1 MDLAEYFASVK
12 GTGVL
17 STADREG
24 RVDAAIYARPH
35 ILADGTIAMIMRERL
50 THHNLQ
56 QNPYAAY
63 LFWES
68 GPGYRGVR
76 LFLKKLRE
84 DDNPELLQEMT
95 RRCLS
100 PVEDQARGPKFI
112 VYFQLENMLPLI
124 GDGGSGESTLGI
136 ELPAE

>member
-1 MDLAEYFASVK
+1 MDLRNYFATSQ

-24 RVDAAIYARPH
+24 RVDSAIYARPH

-63 LFWES
+63 LFRES

-84 DDNPELLQEMT
+84 DADPELLQEMT

-100 PVEDQARGPKFI
+100 PEEDQARGPKFI
-112 VYFQLENMLPLI
+112 VYFQLEKLLPLI
-124 GDGGSGESTLGI
+124 GDGGTE
-136 ELPAE
+136 

>member
-1 MDLAEYFASVK
+1 MDLGEYFASVK

-35 ILADGTIAMIMRERL
+35 ILADGTIAMIMRQRL

-56 QNPYAAY
+56 QNPYAVY
-63 LFWES
+63 LFREG
-68 GPGYRGVR
+68 GPGYGGVR
-76 LFLKKLRE
+76 LYLKKLRE
-84 DDNPELLQEMT
+84 DDNPELLQQMT

-100 PVEDQARGPKFI
+100 PEDDQAKGPKFI
-112 VYFQLENMLPLI
+112 VYFQLEKLLPLI
-124 GDGGSGESTLGI
+124 GDGGEGSSGGVH
-136 ELPAE
+136 

>member
-1 MDLAEYFASVK
+1 MDLAKYFTSAN

-35 ILADGTIAMIMRERL
+35 IQADGTIAMIMRERL

-56 QNPYAAY
+56 QNPYAVY
-63 LFWES
+63 LFQES

-84 DDNPELLQEMT
+84 DDNPELLQQMT

-100 PVEDQARGPKFI
+100 PEEDQAKGPKFI
-112 VYFQLENMLPLI
+112 VYFQLEKVLPLI
-124 GDGGSGESTLGI
+124 GDG
-136 ELPAE
+136 AEG